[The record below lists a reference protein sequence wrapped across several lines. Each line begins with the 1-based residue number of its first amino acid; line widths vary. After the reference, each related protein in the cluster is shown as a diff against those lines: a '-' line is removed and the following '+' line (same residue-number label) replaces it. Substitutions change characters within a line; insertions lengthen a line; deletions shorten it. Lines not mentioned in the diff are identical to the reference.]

1 MKKGGQIK
9 EVMEVVE
16 VVDVDGAIKNV
27 GSECVMATVECH
39 APQFGGENWWED
51 GTILYKIVNREN

>member
-1 MKKGGQIK
+1 MKKDGQIK

-16 VVDVDGAIKNV
+16 VVDVDNKIM

-39 APQFGGENWWED
+39 APQFGGENRWED
-51 GTILYKIVNREN
+51 GTTLYKIVSREN